1 MLDLKFIREN
11 SDLVKKSLKNRNV
24 YLNIDSVLNLDE
36 KRRILIKEVDDL
48 RFRHK
53 KENKEIPEL
62 KKKGENIDVK
72 LKELKELSG
81 KISSIEKILR
91 EIEDELKNLLLNIPN
106 IPHDSVPVGP
116 DASFNKV
123 VKEWGDIKEFK
134 FKPKTHIEIGEKLDI
149 IDFSRATKIS
159 GSNFILFKGLGARL
173 VRVLM
178 NFMLDLHTQKH
189 GYKEVWP
196 PLLVNR
202 DSMTATGQLPKLED
216 DMYKLEGE
224 DYFLIPTA
232 EVPVTNIHR
241 DEILNE
247 DDLPIY
253 YTAYTPC
260 FRKEAG
266 SYGKDTKG
274 LVRVHQF
281 DKVEMVKFT
290 TPESSWSEHEKLTQ
304 DAEEV
309 LQLLGLKYRVVA
321 LSTGDISFAASKC
334 YDLEAWAPGLERW
347 LEVSSCSNFTDFQAR
362 RSNIKIR
369 RKDGTLVYAHTLNG
383 SGLAFARVIICI
395 IESYQKKD
403 GSILIPEVLEK
414 YLNIFLK

>member
-11 SDLVKKSLKNRNV
+11 SNLVRESLKNRNTN
-24 YLNIDSVLNLDE
+24 LNIDNVLDLDE
-36 KRRILIKEVDDL
+36 KRRVLIKEVDDL
-48 RFRHK
+48 RFKHN
-53 KENKEIPEL
+53 KENKEVPGL
-62 KKKGENIDVK
+62 KKRGENIEVK
-72 LKELKELSG
+72 LKELKELSND
-81 KISSIEKILR
+81 ISSKEKLLR
-91 EIEDELKNLLLNIPN
+91 EIEDELKVLLLNIPN
-106 IPHDSVPVGP
+106 IPHDSVPVGL
-116 DASFNKV
+116 DASFNEV
-123 VKEWGDIKEFK
+123 IREWGETKDFK
-134 FKPKTHIEIGEKLDI
+134 FNPKTHIEIGEKLDI

-173 VRVLM
+173 VRALM

-241 DEILNE
+241 NEILNE

-290 TPESSWSEHEKLTQ
+290 TPESSWDEHEKLTK

-309 LQLLGLKYRVVA
+309 LQLLGLKYRVVV
-321 LSTGDISFAASKC
+321 LSTGDLSFAASKC

-362 RSNIKIR
+362 RANIKIR

-383 SGLAFARVIICI
+383 SGLAFARVIICLL
-395 IESYQKKD
+395 ETYQQKD
-403 GSILIPEVLEK
+403 GFVDIPDLSIRNYNKI
-414 YLNIFLK
+414 